1 MWVLYYLTNLWIWF
15 LPTDLLTQALLNP
28 NPIRTRKPTVFYRWT
43 HFQIPQPVGRD
54 QWTLVGF
61 DFDLVNDHVIQL
73 VIVLNHH
80 VSGNC
85 RAPMPT
91 VVDSYRD
98 RGVAYHD
105 RDADWILELAYFL
118 HFGLAT

>member
-43 HFQIPQPVGRD
+43 HFQILQPIGRD

-80 VSGNC
+80 ASGNC
-85 RAPMPT
+85 RVPMPI

-98 RGVAYHD
+98 RAVAYHD
-105 RDADWILELAYFL
+105 RDEDWILELAYFL